1 MLTTAIILCTSLY
14 AIDGDTAK
22 CDGTNLSM
30 LGNGTP
36 YIDGVD
42 TPESGKRAKCPY
54 ERQLAEKATRRF
66 AELLQDPNL
75 TIEDSGERGPFNRPL
90 VRFRLGDGRTAGSVL
105 ISEDLAR
112 VWHRGRHIDWCR

>member
-1 MLTTAIILCTSLY
+1 MLTAAIILCTSLY

-22 CDGTNLSM
+22 CDGVNLRM

-36 YIDGVD
+36 YVDGVD
-42 TPESGKRAKCPY
+42 TPEAGKKAKCPY

-66 AELLQDPNL
+66 AELLRDPNL

-105 ISEDLAR
+105 ISENLAR